1 MRSPQIMKQQ
11 RRGESQRLFV
21 VSNRRANCPLG
32 IAKILSGVISSTS
45 WVLGA
50 GSELFHNTP
59 VEQSTWAAVEDF
71 SLSR

>member
-1 MRSPQIMKQQ
+1 MASSR
-11 RRGESQRLFV
+11 ESD
-21 VSNRRANCPLG
+21 CPLG

-50 GSELFHNTP
+50 GPDLFHNTF
-59 VEQSTWAAVEDF
+59 VEQSTWAADEDA